1 MAPESTGREGIRV
14 RIRVRRRRSGRG
26 IRRRRLKIAGLL
38 VLGGLGLFLA
48 ADAAWV
54 ATTASRE
61 LSSVR
66 DLMARGAEAL
76 EAGRIDEAESSFR
89 LASARAE
96 HAGGALAH
104 PAATIA
110 RAFPLIGDD
119 VDAARLVAEAAGHA
133 ARAGSLAVAGA
144 IAAGWDGEGLTGGG
158 AGRIVDPDAVARAAP
173 DLASARA
180 ELELA
185 RESLAG
191 VDVRS
196 LFGSLREGVLD
207 ARRELETRAQTLDA
221 ASTLAATLPAMLGA
235 DGSRTY
241 LVIVQNLSDPRGS
254 GGHPG
259 AYGVMEVEDG
269 SVGLR
274 EFAPTTTLGTVPPI
288 EAPPEVV
295 NRYEVFGAR
304 TTFIAT
310 TYPPE
315 FPTSARLLLEMWT
328 SSGRPPPDGIVSI
341 DPVWMSYMLAAT
353 GPVTT
358 AAWPEPLT
366 ADSVTDVLLR
376 ETFLSASQTR
386 SNRVQSAIG
395 GELFATLVDEM
406 SASREVADAFARAA
420 RERHLQVFAVDP
432 EEQAALE
439 SLDVA
444 GRIAPSPNRLLVTWF
459 GAGASRAGYFAEK
472 EISYEATLGED
483 GSAEVTVSATMLNR
497 APAGP
502 PSILLGGLDPRDV
515 PAGHWDMFVNVYLP
529 PGAEVVGI
537 RGGSLE
543 IVQAELGGPVVLGLI
558 GAPSGG
564 SDTFTV
570 TYRLPSVVSAKGD
583 VSEFALDVV
592 PQPAL
597 RPDRIAVTV
606 MLPRGATPTNSS
618 DGLEVADGIATW
630 EGAPA
635 EAERLWVRFAD

>member
-1 MAPESTGREGIRV
+1 MAAESTGRERV
-14 RIRVRRRRSGRG
+14 RVRVRVRRRRSGRG
-26 IRRRRLKIAGLL
+26 SRRRRLKIAGLL

-66 DLMARGAEAL
+66 DLMTRGAEAL
-76 EAGRIDEAESSFR
+76 EAGRLDEAESSFR

-104 PAATIA
+104 PAAAIA
-110 RAFPLIGDD
+110 RALPLIGDD
-119 VDAARLVAEAAGHA
+119 VDAARHVAEAAGHA
-133 ARAGSLAVAGA
+133 ARAGSFAVAAA
-144 IAAGWDGEGLTGGG
+144 IAVGWDGQGLSGGG
-158 AGRIVDPDAVARAAP
+158 AGRIVDPDGVARAAP
-173 DLASARA
+173 DLSRARA
-180 ELELA
+180 QLDLA

-191 VDVRS
+191 VEVGS

-207 ARRELETRAQTLDA
+207 ARRELETRTDTMDA
-221 ASTLAATLPAMLGA
+221 AATLAAILPSMLGA
-235 DGSRTY
+235 DEARTY

-259 AYGVMEVEDG
+259 AYGVVEVEDG

-274 EFAPTTTLGTVPPI
+274 EFAPITTLGTVPPI

-341 DPVWMSYMLAAT
+341 DPVWMSYLLAAT
-353 GPVTT
+353 GPVTVST
-358 AAWPEPLT
+358 WPDPLS
-366 ADSVTDVLLR
+366 ADNVTDVLLR
-376 ETFLSASQTR
+376 QTFLSASQMR
-386 SNRVQSAIG
+386 SNRLQSAIG
-395 GELFATLVDEM
+395 GELFGTLVRGL

-420 RERHLQVFAVDP
+420 RERHLQVYATDP

-472 EISYEATLGED
+472 EISYEATLDED
-483 GSAEVTVSATMLNR
+483 GSAEVTVSATLINR

-515 PAGHWDMFVNVYLP
+515 PTGHWDMFVNVYLP

-558 GAPSGG
+558 GAASGG

-570 TYRLPSVVSAKGD
+570 TYRLPSIVSAKGD
-583 VSEFALDVV
+583 VSEFALDLA

-597 RPDRIAVTV
+597 RPDRVTV
-606 MLPRGATPTNSS
+606 TVALPEGASVVGTSGGVRID
-618 DGLEVADGIATW
+618 DGVATW
-630 EGAPA
+630 EGSPA
-635 EAERLWVRFAD
+635 EPLRLGVTFTR